1 MKTTRYIIALLLL
14 TVSAIQIQAQDKF
27 RFDREVGLTAG
38 VMVPADKDF
47 GGEVTFGLTYEK
59 FYINGLGIRTG
70 LQYTPYTVKL
80 DHTFGVPVAL
90 AYRWGK
96 RNDVWYEDGFRAA
109 RISRETGGSKGNA
122 LASFLLNLNRGTEF
136 YAGVTP
142 GYVASRKSGLHE
154 WTDRQI
160 KTERYTENGSPLLF
174 SLDAG
179 AVLNYPIGRVSLNL
193 NPAFHYVLTNTYK
206 IHTVTTDLIDGST
219 TAKDRYIRWLFSVC
233 GGISFAF

>member
-1 MKTTRYIIALLLL
+1 MKKILL
-14 TVSAIQIQAQDKF
+14 TFAVTVLSISSVTAQDRIRYDQEAGF
-27 RFDREVGLTAG
+27 LAG
-38 VMVPADKDF
+38 VMVPIDKDF

-70 LQYTPYTVKL
+70 LQYTPYTAKL
-80 DHTFGVPVAL
+80 DHTFGIPIAL

-136 YAGVTP
+136 YAGITP
-142 GYVASRKSGLHE
+142 GYVASKKSGLHE
-154 WTDRQI
+154 WTDRQF
-160 KTERYTENGSPLLF
+160 KTQRYTENGSPLFL

-206 IHTVTTDLIDGST
+206 VHTVKTDTIDGT
-219 TAKDRYIRWLFSVC
+219 TSAKDRYIRWLFSIC